1 MSIDDSV
8 KVTMMN
14 DKSKVLIFETNQ
26 DLADELKTQL
36 VNGNYNVDIYTVGD
50 SNDLID
56 LYDIVIVDLDSV
68 NFEDFQESLSKNG
81 KSPVLI
87 YMGGI
92 DELVN
97 LTDTNSGYLVK
108 DDMNQF
114 VKIAPTEVNR
124 ATANRHLLQE
134 KQTLEEE
141 NRLITK
147 GLEEFAQT
155 IGHEMKSPIST
166 IVSYASILVSEYH
179 SIDDDE
185 AIEFLK
191 LIETLSIKASK
202 VVDTLLLLAS
212 IPHLKDLPLEPI
224 DVEKI
229 MYAVDIRLRDSIMDT
244 DTEIILSDLSVT
256 GIGYEPWIE
265 EVIVNLVSNAIK
277 YGGVPPMV
285 TIGSDAVDTNH
296 VRFWVQDNGRGLTED
311 EISKLFTPF
320 TRLEHIETEGHGLG
334 LSIVRQIVE
343 RLGGEVG
350 VNSIPDQGSTFFFTL
365 PRAN

>member
-1 MSIDDSV
+1 MTD
-8 KVTMMN
+8 KL
-14 DKSKVLIFETNQ
+14 KSKVLVIESNQ
-26 DLADELKTQL
+26 DLANELKTQL
-36 VNGNYNVDIYTVGD
+36 VNENYSVDIHTAGD
-50 SNDLID
+50 PNNLID

-68 NFEDFQESLSKNG
+68 RYQDFYKGLPKNAT
-81 KSPVLI
+81 SPVLI
-87 YMGGI
+87 YMGSIEKLANITG
-92 DELVN
+92 
-97 LTDTNSGYLVK
+97 TNWGYLVK
-108 DDMNQF
+108 DDTNQF
-114 VKIAPTEVNR
+114 VKIASMEVNR
-124 ATANRHLLQE
+124 AIAHKQMSLER
-134 KQTLEEE
+134 QTLVDE
-141 NRLITK
+141 NRQVTK
-147 GLEEFAQT
+147 GLADFAQT

-179 SIDDDE
+179 TISDDE

-191 LIETLSIKASK
+191 LIETLSIKASN

-212 IPHLKDLPLEPI
+212 IPHLKDLSLELI
-224 DVEKI
+224 AIERI
-229 MYAVDIRLRDSIMDT
+229 MNAVDIRLRDNIMDT

-277 YGGVPPMV
+277 YGGVPPKV

-320 TRLEHIETEGHGLG
+320 TRLEHIEAEGHGLG

-350 VNSIPDQGSTFFFTL
+350 VDSEVGKGSTFFFTL
-365 PRAN
+365 PRTIH